1 MILWCVREQERSR
14 TGPVLTPSHWATLIV
29 AGLNCPRFL
38 HGCFSFYILK
48 KKKCRFQIFW
58 KTKSTSVHSTSPFLI
73 TACCLHGPSSCLL
86 LMQWFLTAWNHTAAP
101 FTHRHWMNTLVFFF
115 VFIKTK
121 PRTSRFQKAPS
132 YITCCL
138 TSRRGPSWRL
148 RSIFKL
154 VFHSGTPC
162 GTEMFVACF
171 IYPIIY
177 DFSLRF
183 KLTFYFHV
191 KKKHRSSSLFL
202 R

>member
-1 MILWCVREQERSR
+1 MSFSDFLENQEHVSSQYK
-14 TGPVLTPSHWATLIV
+14 PFSHHDVLPSWSLLLPPLTAVIPHSV
-29 AGLNCPRFL
+29 KS
-38 HGCFSFYILK
+38 HGCTFYT
-48 KKKCRFQIFW
+48 Q
-58 KTKSTSVHSTSPFLI
+58 
-73 TACCLHGPSSCLL
+73 
-86 LMQWFLTAWNHTAAP
+86 
-101 FTHRHWMNTLVFFF
+101 TLNEHFGFVFVF